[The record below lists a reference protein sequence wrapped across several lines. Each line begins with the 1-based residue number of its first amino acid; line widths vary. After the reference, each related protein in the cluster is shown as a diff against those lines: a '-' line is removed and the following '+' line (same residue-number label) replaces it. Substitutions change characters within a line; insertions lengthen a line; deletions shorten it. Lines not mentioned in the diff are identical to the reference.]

1 MFHFSRALEGD
12 SAANDM
18 GRCGSEARGHS
29 AATEG
34 ARGAGVVVGGAS
46 ELVVGKKKCKHCLA
60 EALGDKIG

>member
-29 AATEG
+29 AATEF
-34 ARGAGVVVGGAS
+34 ARGAGVVVGGAA
-46 ELVVGKKKCKHCLA
+46 ELLVEVVVGKKIQTLFSRSA
-60 EALGDKIG
+60 GG